1 MQARFIYTH
10 QRCKKVDETDQ
21 IMNLIGSD
29 KKMINLG
36 VLVGGKLGSGATL
49 FASDE
54 DILNL
59 KAEDI
64 IAALNREK
72 ALIR

>member
-1 MQARFIYTH
+1 
-10 QRCKKVDETDQ
+10 
-21 IMNLIGSD
+21 MNLIGSD

-36 VLVGGKLGSGATL
+36 ELVGGKPGSGATL

-59 KAEDI
+59 NADDI
-64 IAALNREK
+64 VAALNKEK
-72 ALIR
+72 AKIR